1 MPPKDAYVD
10 WYEFDHPQLGKIELG
25 GWDHMYTW
33 RNPPVDLIGAEAA
46 RQTPF
51 ALALGDM
58 LPKLAIHTLQ
68 VTPLGENNYRINL
81 VVENTGYLPTY
92 TSEQGKKRKAIR
104 PVRLELE
111 LPAGARLVNGRS
123 RVELGH
129 LEGRSNKFDVTTCWG
144 ESPTDNRLR
153 TEWVRVCRA
162 RQQPEP
168 ARAERTRR
176 VDPPR
181 DQIRLNSV
189 FGLPKSAGTDE
200 PGLRKSVL

>member
-1 MPPKDAYVD
+1 
-10 WYEFDHPQLGKIELG
+10 
-25 GWDHMYTW
+25 
-33 RNPPVDLIGAEAA
+33 
-46 RQTPF
+46 
-51 ALALGDM
+51 M

-144 ESPTDNRLR
+144 ESPTDNRLAHRVGGMRR
-153 TEWVRVCRA
+153 TG
-162 RQQPEP
+162 QQPEA

-176 VDPPR
+176 IDPPR
-181 DQIRLNSV
+181 NQVRLSQDSPQTWQV
-189 FGLPKSAGTDE
+189 FETCQVWGKKRGEIQHPGIMRCLRFIVGRE
-200 PGLRKSVL
+200 PDVNFSTRKSPAGGRDLE